1 MVNKGSGAVFEGT
14 EIVGEGM
21 WKGRGIERWA
31 QVLGSRT
38 AKSVAK
44 AQSMYTEDHVDSNRL
59 NLTLNGTRTRH
70 KLEVVDRKNDDN
82 LMMSSSYQKYKNLQV
97 TSEPRYA
104 YT

>member
-1 MVNKGSGAVFEGT
+1 
-14 EIVGEGM
+14 M

-31 QVLGSRT
+31 QDLGSRT
-38 AKSVAK
+38 AKGIAK
-44 AQSMYTEDHVDSNRL
+44 HKEDRWRMYTEDHVDNNRL